1 MDKKDLLRRDFRS
14 PEVAS
19 KIRFATRWKKTI
31 DSMEK
36 ECIIGFSEEIKQH
49 KTYKKLES
57 GWTSISPREITDLL
71 KLVNP
76 HYKRYYRS
84 ESYHTCCGFLVGGCF
99 FFFVV
104 YPLAVGAFLLL
115 FHCIK
120 YINTGSFYFS

>member
-1 MDKKDLLRRDFRS
+1 MS
-14 PEVAS
+14 
-19 KIRFATRWKKTI
+19 FANRWKKTI

-36 ECIIGFSEEIKQH
+36 ECIVGFSKEIKQH
-49 KTYKKLES
+49 KTYIKLEQVYLAV
-57 GWTSISPREITDLL
+57 SPQEITDLL

-84 ESYHTCCGFLVGGCF
+84 EDWWTCYGCLIGGCF
-99 FFFVV
+99 FFFVM
-104 YPLAVGAFLLL
+104 YPLGIGAVILL